1 MADGTGGRYV
11 VTIDAGS
18 GSCRALVFDEHAVL
32 RGLVQEEWTY
42 RQAPNA
48 PGGLD
53 FDTTA
58 GWQQV
63 CECVQ
68 GALGQAEIDPGQV
81 AAVTATSM
89 REGFVLWDEAG
100 NEIWGVPNVD
110 ARAGAEAEELIAE
123 GLAEPIYQRGGDW
136 TSLAASARMRWVE
149 RNDPDVFAR
158 AKHLTMLG
166 DWVLTRLSGEYVTDP
181 SLGSSSG
188 LFDLASRQWSQ
199 ETASDLHLGS
209 ILPRVAESGTVFG
222 EVTAEAAK
230 ATGLKAGTPVVAG
243 GADTQL
249 GLLGGGAV
257 DGTTYGLVGGTFWLT
272 AAVVNEPLVDP
283 GIRLRT
289 LCHAVPDRWMIEGVG
304 FVHGLSTRWVRDG
317 LLRAVDPAI
326 SLEEGYIR
334 LDAQAKDIPAGS
346 NGLKYLGSNVM
357 NARSWKHGPTSLVG
371 INPFDI
377 DGTGLGAV
385 FRAVLEEGAYVARG
399 HFEVLKEVVPGPVEE
414 MLFVGGPSVSSLWS
428 QIIADVL
435 GVPVR
440 VPHVKEATCVG
451 AAYCALVGA
460 GVYADVGEAV
470 RAQKTGSTTFE
481 PDVDDVEAYNEHY
494 PAWRKL
500 YDHVLTAADEGLAT
514 HMWRGAGA

>member
-1 MADGTGGRYV
+1 MANGSGDRYV
-11 VTIDAGS
+11 VTVDAGS
-18 GSCRALVFDEHAVL
+18 GSCRALVFDERAGL
-32 RGLVQEEWTY
+32 RGLIQQEWTY
-42 RQAPNA
+42 RPAPGA

-53 FDTTA
+53 FDTSD
-58 GWQQV
+58 GWRQV
-63 CECVQ
+63 CDCVQ
-68 GALGQAEIDPGQV
+68 GALAQAGIDPGQV

-110 ARAGAEAEELIAE
+110 ARAGLEAAQLIAD
-123 GLAEPIYQRGGDW
+123 GLAEPIYRRGGDW
-136 TSLAASARMRWVE
+136 TSLAASARLRWVE

-166 DWVLTRLSGEYVTDP
+166 DWVLTRLSGEYATDP

-188 LFDLASRQWSQ
+188 LFDLGSRDWSAD
-199 ETASDLHLGS
+199 TARDLHLGP

-222 EVTAEAAK
+222 QVTAKAAEE
-230 ATGLKAGTPVVAG
+230 TGLRAGTPVVAG

-272 AAVVNEPLVDP
+272 AAITNEPVIDP

-289 LCHAVPDRWMIEGVG
+289 LCHVVPDRWMIEGVG

-317 LLRAVDPAI
+317 LLRAANPSVSI
-326 SLEEGYIR
+326 EEGYDQ
-334 LDAQAKDIPAGS
+334 LDALAAEIPPGA
-346 NGLKYLGSNVM
+346 NGLSYLGSNVM
-357 NARSWKHGPTSLVG
+357 NARSWKHAPTTLVG
-371 INPFDI
+371 ISPFNI

-399 HFEVLKEVVPGPVEE
+399 HLDILKEVCPEPVEE
-414 MLFVGGPSVSSLWS
+414 LLFVGGPSTSPLWS
-428 QIIADVL
+428 QIISDVL
-435 GVPVR
+435 GVRVR
-440 VPHVKEATCVG
+440 VPDVTEATCVG
-451 AAYCALVGA
+451 AALCALVGA
-460 GVYADVGEAV
+460 GVYADLGEAV
-470 RAQKTGSTTFE
+470 RAQHTRSRTFE
-481 PDVDDVEAYNEHY
+481 PNADAVAAYDDLY

-500 YDHVLTAADEGLAT
+500 YDHLLAAADDGLAP